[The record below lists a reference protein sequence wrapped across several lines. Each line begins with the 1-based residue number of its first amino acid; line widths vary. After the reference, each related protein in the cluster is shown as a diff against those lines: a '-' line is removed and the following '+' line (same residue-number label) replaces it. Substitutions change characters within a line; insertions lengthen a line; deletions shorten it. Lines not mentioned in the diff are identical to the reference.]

1 MKPYISGII
10 LFLFLTASVLAE
22 PTHEQ
27 LNQQLTGKWGVSTV
41 IEGINTYSTT
51 EFKKDRTVLFDL
63 TLSGSD
69 GAYKFKSQGKW
80 TIQGNTVHVDI
91 TFSDSPEYLQ
101 VGDKLEYH
109 IKHIDEK
116 TLKYTDDQGSE
127 VVQQRM

>member
-1 MKPYISGII
+1 MLLLLS
-10 LFLFLTASVLAE
+10 SVLLADSTTE
-22 PTHEQ
+22 E
-27 LNQQLTGKWGVSTV
+27 LSQQIAGKWGVSTV

-51 EFKKDRTVLFDL
+51 EFKKDHTVIFDL

-69 GAYKFKSQGKW
+69 GAYKFKSQGTW
-80 TIQGNTVHVDI
+80 TIQGTTVHVDI

-101 VGDKLEYH
+101 VGDKLEYN

>member
-1 MKPYISGII
+1 MKSDKI
-10 LFLFLTASVLAE
+10 LAILLLLLSSVLLADSTTE
-22 PTHEQ
+22 E
-27 LNQQLTGKWGVSTV
+27 LSQQIAGKWGVSTV

-51 EFKKDRTVLFDL
+51 EFKKDHTVIFDL

-69 GAYKFKSQGKW
+69 GAYKFKSQGTW
-80 TIQGNTVHVDI
+80 TIQGTTVHVDI

-101 VGDKLEYH
+101 VGDKLEYN

>member
-1 MKPYISGII
+1 LKSDKI
-10 LFLFLTASVLAE
+10 LAILLLLLSSVLLADSTTE
-22 PTHEQ
+22 E
-27 LNQQLTGKWGVSTV
+27 LSQQIAGKWGVSTV

-51 EFKKDRTVLFDL
+51 EFKKDHTVIFDL

-69 GAYKFKSQGKW
+69 GAYKFKSQGTW
-80 TIQGNTVHVDI
+80 TIQGTTVHVDI

-101 VGDKLEYH
+101 VGDKLEYN

>member
-1 MKPYISGII
+1 MI
-10 LFLFLTASVLAE
+10 AD
-22 PTHEQ
+22 PTNEQ
-27 LNQQLTGKWGVSTV
+27 LHQHLTGKWGVSTV
-41 IEGINTYSTT
+41 VEGINTYSTT
-51 EFKKDRTVLFDL
+51 EFKQDQTVYFDL

-69 GAYKFKSQGKW
+69 GAYKFKSQGTW
-80 TIQGNTVHVDI
+80 TIEGNTVLVDV

-116 TLKYTDDQGSE
+116 TLKYTDDQGNE